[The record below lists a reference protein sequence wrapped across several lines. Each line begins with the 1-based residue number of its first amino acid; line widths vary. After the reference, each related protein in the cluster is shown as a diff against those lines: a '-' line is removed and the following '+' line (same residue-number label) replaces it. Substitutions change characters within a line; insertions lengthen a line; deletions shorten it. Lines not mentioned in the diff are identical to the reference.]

1 MVGTHRVSRFG
12 AFFCGG
18 TAETSQ
24 NAAVGTTSRVRMRPF
39 GRALARRA
47 TQRRCAFGLGQQKAW
62 NKSPDETQC
71 LVNGQPESYQL
82 VRRISTDK
90 RASSDQPI
98 AGGKPTSRYYSGES
112 RFDYFRVADKP
123 GDADKSII
131 QMFALMLFILAA
143 IAPSDFL

>member
-1 MVGTHRVSRFG
+1 
-12 AFFCGG
+12 
-18 TAETSQ
+18 
-24 NAAVGTTSRVRMRPF
+24 
-39 GRALARRA
+39 LARRA

-62 NKSPDETQC
+62 NKSPYETQC
-71 LVNGQPESYQL
+71 LDNGQPGSYQL

-112 RFDYFRVADKP
+112 RFDYFRVARVADKP
-123 GDADKSII
+123 GDADKSMIE
-131 QMFALMLFILAA
+131 MFALMLFILAA